1 MADPSRAMSSSA
13 PEPASGPPRSG
24 ELVFEPVG
32 SFEVPSSSSDEIEDA
47 GHARALAVS
56 ARHGYFVYARGARA
70 VVVRTCEAAQKAAEW
85 RASETPASARRL
97 DEDSVETCERT
108 ANGAAI
114 DVVAMTADERVFA
127 TGDRGGLIEFY
138 STKDAHDGKA
148 RAEKFGEMTLAAPI
162 RALEWCANGSSFVAL
177 ACEDLVFVDRVGG
190 EPKRIAG
197 EVSCVS
203 ASADGTLV
211 WATGNTVFVGSSD
224 DPLGTPNESISIAP
238 YRGPDDVVELDGI
251 FSQSATSVMFTAR
264 SVAEPDDCFF
274 AVLTK
279 EQGSWA
285 FTLVESAFDVDGSLV
300 GMNGPVFNAVTF
312 APWSLLFVTHR
323 KAWDNQLLTVEVK
336 SGSAPCVLEVEDD
349 RCFATVP
356 MTLDDEENY
365 ITGLGLDLTGAS
377 EAMLNPQDKSAAPL
391 AKGPM
396 LIFSTTDGRVHMLKC
411 ASLNAAHGSSGAQ
424 VIQTQATLPADA
436 PQALASAVTVGAAQT
451 EASPASTRA
460 MAFSFKP
467 AEAASTPVFS
477 FKPAEPVKTPE
488 PASAP
493 VFSFKPAEP
502 VKSPEPAS
510 APAFS
515 FKPSEPAKTPE
526 PASTPAFSFKPA
538 EPAKTPEPAS
548 TPAFSFKPAELAKTP
563 TPAAAPSLKSVEKVS
578 SLQSEAFRVKTYLA
592 TPPANSAAASGTPK
606 SPVEKGMDLLKKLS
620 IGAIDVSTAE
630 IELKEL
636 FLETTPV
643 KSSRK
648 EWSSAMLEKFAP
660 IDTTTSPAVDLHQSP
675 LPTWGK
681 RLMEIKQS
689 REQRSAGMEAD
700 GLKTIE
706 DDMASVIAEVGAMLD
721 DVSGVT
727 KELNSQIA
735 GVLPGKVDIEKIE
748 RSAASIKATTETL
761 LDGSGTLRSRLNEL
775 WAANSADETLRCELE
790 SLIAAACEEMDE
802 SSSAEDTRELSPALK
817 EVQEN
822 MQTDMRNVL
831 EMAADL
837 ETAVERL
844 EAAKREANR
853 PKPKTIIRSGLVSS
867 KTDAAKSIT
876 AQMNGIMKAISTQ
889 AAVIE
894 AQAEKLDALLARVQ
908 DQGVERVP
916 IKKSVTFK
924 NDAEPVTK
932 VAAKPEPARA
942 LEPMP
947 LKTPVK
953 LTAPD
958 DDDDNNGD
966 VESII
971 MSRLSSTRITTVKK
985 SVPSPKPKPATPI
998 KSPAL
1003 APQPTSAVKLSE
1015 PTDDAPKTGFSANFL
1030 TNSQQGYAAAQ
1041 KAVEDDSRMAA
1052 PPTLSQAAVVSASP
1066 PTKSATSPSFKPAFG
1081 FTPVQEAKTEQ
1092 KPAFGF
1098 SAPAEAKPN
1107 SSESK
1112 AAFSFAPAP
1121 SSAAATESKPVD
1133 SSTSTAPIMGFSA
1146 EFLAKASSGYQKAQA
1161 ALEDELKGTTSEE
1174 KKAEQKFSF
1183 GISSSSSA
1191 APSTTASGG
1200 VFGAPASTPAGGFSF
1215 SISSSSAP
1223 AAKNE
1228 ENDAQVAAAPRASA
1242 PAFSF
1247 AAKPVEAKPEDS
1259 KQTTDPAKGGES
1271 RKQATA
1277 EEKEASAPI
1286 AAPPMSFS
1294 ADFLAKA
1301 NAGYSAAQK
1310 ALEDDLAKATPPPG
1324 TPPASST
1331 SEGASLAK
1339 SFTLSGSESTSPAPK
1354 FGIASVPKPASA
1366 TETTPSKPVFGFS
1379 SSPATTATTSTSTTS
1394 STTGISAGFGSFG
1407 FGSSPASAAGSA
1419 FGSSSPSSN
1428 PAFGA
1433 TNAATAS
1440 TPAFGTM
1447 SSFGTTAT
1455 TSAPAF
1461 GSPSAFATTSKTAAS
1476 GLGSDASAQST
1487 FGAAAASSAGFGK
1500 SSGFGVTAT
1509 ASAPA
1514 FGAPAAFGA
1523 ASTTSAPAFG
1533 APAAFGA
1540 AATTSAP
1547 AFGAASA
1554 IGAMASTSTP
1564 AFGTPSAFGAAA
1576 SGGSGFAAAASKP
1589 SAFGAAA
1596 ATASPGFG
1604 ASSAFGA
1611 ASLTSSPAFGAS
1623 SGFGA
1628 AATGSSGFA
1637 SAASKPVVF
1646 GAAAVTGGGFGQAA
1660 SGFGASTGGT
1670 FGAAATQ
1677 SSSGFGQAASAFGA
1691 STGGAFGAGAT
1702 QSSSGF
1708 GQAARGFGSD
1718 QPSGGFGQASSGF
1731 GQASGG
1737 FGQPAGGFGQRPAS
1751 GGFGQPASGFGQA
1764 PSGFGQQ
1771 PASGGFGQPAS
1782 GFGQPA
1788 SGFGQPQSPSGGF
1801 GSSDP
1806 AFTQMRR

>member
-1 MADPSRAMSSSA
+1 MSSSA

-138 STKDAHDGKA
+138 ATKDAHDGKA

-211 WATGNTVFVGSSD
+211 WASGNTVFVGSSD

-411 ASLNAAHGSSGAQ
+411 ASLNAAQGSSGAQ

-436 PQALASAVTVGAAQT
+436 PPALASAVTVGAAQT

-493 VFSFKPAEP
+493 
-502 VKSPEPAS
+502 
-510 APAFS
+510 
-515 FKPSEPAKTPE
+515 
-526 PASTPAFSFKPA
+526 AFSFKPA
-538 EPAKTPEPAS
+538 EP
-548 TPAFSFKPAELAKTP
+548 AKTP

-648 EWSSAMLEKFAP
+648 EWSSAMPEKFAP

-727 KELNSQIA
+727 KELTSQIA

-1015 PTDDAPKTGFSANFL
+1015 PTDDAPTTGFSANFL

-1133 SSTSTAPIMGFSA
+1133 SSKSTAPIMGFSA

-1161 ALEDELKGTTSEE
+1161 ALEDELKGTSSEE

-1310 ALEDDLAKATPPPG
+1310 ALEDDLATATPPPG

-1354 FGIASVPKPASA
+1354 FGIAPVPKPASA

-1394 STTGISAGFGSFG
+1394 STTGISAGFSSFG
-1407 FGSSPASAAGSA
+1407 FGSAPASSAGSA

-1500 SSGFGVTAT
+1500 SSGFGVSAT

-1691 STGGAFGAGAT
+1691 STGGAFGAAAT

-1718 QPSGGFGQASSGF
+1718 QASGGFGQASSGF
-1731 GQASGG
+1731 GQASGGFGQPAGG

>member
-515 FKPSEPAKTPE
+515 FKPS
-526 PASTPAFSFKPA
+526 

-1223 AAKNE
+1223 AAKHE

-1354 FGIASVPKPASA
+1354 FGIAHVPKPASA